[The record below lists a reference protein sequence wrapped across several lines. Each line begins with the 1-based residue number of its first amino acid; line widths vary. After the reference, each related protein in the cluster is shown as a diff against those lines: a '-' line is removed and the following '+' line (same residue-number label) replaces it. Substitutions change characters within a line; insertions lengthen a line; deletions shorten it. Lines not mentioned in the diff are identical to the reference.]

1 MRSSGDF
8 RVDVEKY
15 YRIEFRG
22 RPPNLR
28 RRVKLWLTHFGFHC
42 VAVYRLGRF
51 CRAARLRGSPLAWIL
66 IPCFESLAFL
76 VKLLFQVDVFA
87 ADIGPGFYIGHV
99 GTLYIGP
106 TVVGAN
112 FSVTHNVTV
121 GTGAGGGTHGL
132 PVLGRD
138 VWVGTG
144 AILYG
149 DIVIGDGVTV
159 NGGTVLSR
167 SIPDRCLAGGNPGR
181 VILRNYDNAHLFALP
196 GAARPAAEASAA
208 EPSAPGRSPDPAVE
222 EVPEPRSAEAEK
234 AVDKAADKA
243 GEKSVVRTVEKAVE
257 KAVQIAVEAAI
268 PVVATAAS
276 ATLAAAGQDGAMLPM
291 VAGLE
296 AGAPLHLPPEGSMDS
311 LKN

>member
-1 MRSSGDF
+1 MYAPGDF

-22 RPPNLR
+22 RPPSLR
-28 RRVKLWLTHFGFHC
+28 RRVKLWLTHFGFQC
-42 VAVYRLGRF
+42 VAIYRLGRF
-51 CRAARLRGSPLAWIL
+51 CRAERLRGNPLAWIL

-76 VKLLFQVDVFA
+76 AKLLFQVDVFA

-106 TVVGAN
+106 TKVGAN

-121 GTGAGGGTHGL
+121 GIGVGAAHGL

-144 AILYG
+144 SILYG
-149 DIVIGDGVTV
+149 DIAIGDGVTV

-181 VILRNYDNAHLFALP
+181 IILRNYDNAHLFALP
-196 GAARPAAEASAA
+196 GAVRPFAEAPAA
-208 EPSAPGRSPDPAVE
+208 EPSAPGRPPEPATEVVPDPQAAERAQTPDRMAVE
-222 EVPEPRSAEAEK
+222 N
-234 AVDKAADKA
+234 
-243 GEKSVVRTVEKAVE
+243 TVGKAVE
-257 KAVQIAVEAAI
+257 RAVGKAVQIAMEAAV

-276 ATLAAAGQDGAMLPM
+276 ATLAAAGQDGAVLPI
-291 VAGLE
+291 VAALD
-296 AGAPLHLPPEGSMDS
+296 AGASIPLPPEGSVDS

>member
-1 MRSSGDF
+1 MHAPGDF
-8 RVDVEKY
+8 RVDIEKF

-22 RPPNLR
+22 KPPSLR

-51 CRAARLRGSPLAWIL
+51 CKAARLRGSPLAWIL
-66 IPCFESLAFL
+66 SPCFETLAFL
-76 VKLLFQVDVFA
+76 VRLLFQVDVFA

-121 GTGAGGGTHGL
+121 GTGAGGTHGL

-144 AILYG
+144 SILYG

-167 SIPDRCLAGGNPGR
+167 SVPDRCLAGGNPGR

-196 GAARPAAEASAA
+196 GAARPGTEASAADPAASNRTPEPAAEDVPEPRPMGRAEASAERPA
-208 EPSAPGRSPDPAVE
+208 EKSLGKAVE
-222 EVPEPRSAEAEK
+222 KV
-234 AVDKAADKA
+234 
-243 GEKSVVRTVEKAVE
+243 VE
-257 KAVQIAVEAAI
+257 KAVQIAVEAAV

-276 ATLAAAGQDGAMLPM
+276 ATLAAAGQDGSILPI
-291 VAGLE
+291 VQGLE
-296 AGAPLHLPPEGSMDS
+296 AGASLHLPPDGSVDS